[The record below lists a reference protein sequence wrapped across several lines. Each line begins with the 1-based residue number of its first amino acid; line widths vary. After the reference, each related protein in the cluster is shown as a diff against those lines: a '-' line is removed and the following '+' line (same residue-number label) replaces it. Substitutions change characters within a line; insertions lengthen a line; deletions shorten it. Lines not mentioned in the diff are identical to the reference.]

1 MINRTKGSRLFKQ
14 LIKFGLVG
22 GLAFL
27 IDYGI
32 MVFLTEIFKIPSL
45 ISAAVSF
52 TVSVIFNYVASIR
65 WVFDVDKEKN
75 SKAEELIVFIILSVI
90 GLGINELIMW
100 ILGKRFGIH
109 YMISK
114 IVATVIVMCYNFV
127 TRKFFLE
134 SNNGAHIT
142 KQKNR

>member
-1 MINRTKGSRLFKQ
+1 MKNLFSQ

-22 GLAFL
+22 GIAFL

-32 MVFLTEIFKIPSL
+32 MVFLTEVFKIPSL
-45 ISAAVSF
+45 ISAAISF
-52 TVSVIFNYVASIR
+52 TVSVIFNYISSVK

-75 SKAEELIVFIILSVI
+75 SKTKELVVFILLSIV

-100 ILGKRFGIH
+100 IMDKEFGIY

-114 IVATVIVMCYNFV
+114 IVATAVVMCYNFI
-127 TRKFFLE
+127 TRKLFLE
-134 SNNGAHIT
+134 
-142 KQKNR
+142 RR

>member
-1 MINRTKGSRLFKQ
+1 MKNLFSQ

-22 GLAFL
+22 GIAFL

-32 MVFLTEIFKIPSL
+32 MVFLTEVFKIPSL
-45 ISAAVSF
+45 ISAAISF
-52 TVSVIFNYVASIR
+52 TVSVIFNYIASVK

-75 SKAEELIVFIILSVI
+75 SKTKELAVFILLSIV

-100 ILGKRFGIH
+100 IMDKEFGIY

-114 IVATVIVMCYNFV
+114 IVATIVVMCYNFI
-127 TRKFFLE
+127 TRKLFLE
-134 SNNGAHIT
+134 
-142 KQKNR
+142 KR

>member
-1 MINRTKGSRLFKQ
+1 MKKLFNQ

-22 GLAFL
+22 GIAFI

-32 MVFLTEIFKIPSL
+32 MVFLTEVFKVPSL
-45 ISAAVSF
+45 ISAAISF
-52 TVSVIFNYVASIR
+52 TVSVIFNYIASVK

-75 SKAEELIVFIILSVI
+75 SKAKELIVLIILSII

-100 ILGKRFGIH
+100 IMDKQFGIY

-114 IVATVIVMCYNFV
+114 IVATIVVMCYNFI
-127 TRKFFLE
+127 TRKLFLE
-134 SNNGAHIT
+134 
-142 KQKNR
+142 RR

>member
-1 MINRTKGSRLFKQ
+1 MKKLFNQ

-22 GLAFL
+22 GIAFI

-32 MVFLTEIFKIPSL
+32 MVFLTEVFKVPSL
-45 ISAAVSF
+45 ISAAISF
-52 TVSVIFNYVASIR
+52 TVSVIFNYIASVK

-75 SKAEELIVFIILSVI
+75 SKAKELIVFIILSVI

-100 ILGKRFGIH
+100 IMDKQFGIY

-114 IVATVIVMCYNFV
+114 IVATIVVMCYNFI
-127 TRKFFLE
+127 TRKLFLE
-134 SNNGAHIT
+134 
-142 KQKNR
+142 RR

>member
-1 MINRTKGSRLFKQ
+1 MKKLFNQ

-22 GLAFL
+22 GIAFI

-32 MVFLTEIFKIPSL
+32 MVLLTEVFKIPSL

-52 TVSVIFNYVASIR
+52 TVSVIFNYIASVK

-75 SKAEELIVFIILSVI
+75 GKAKELIVFIILSVI

-100 ILGKRFGIH
+100 IMDKQFGIY

-114 IVATVIVMCYNFV
+114 IVATIVVMCYNFI
-127 TRKFFLE
+127 TRKLFLE
-134 SNNGAHIT
+134 
-142 KQKNR
+142 RR

>member
-1 MINRTKGSRLFKQ
+1 MKKLFSQ

-22 GLAFL
+22 GIAFL

-32 MVFLTEIFKIPSL
+32 MVFLTEVFKIPSL
-45 ISAAVSF
+45 ISVAISF
-52 TVSVIFNYVASIR
+52 TVSVIFNYIASVK

-75 SKAEELIVFIILSVI
+75 SKTKELVVFILLSIV

-100 ILGKRFGIH
+100 IMDKEFGIY

-114 IVATVIVMCYNFV
+114 IVATIVVMCYNFI
-127 TRKFFLE
+127 TRKLFLE
-134 SNNGAHIT
+134 
-142 KQKNR
+142 KR

>member
-1 MINRTKGSRLFKQ
+1 MKKLFSQ

-22 GLAFL
+22 GIAFL

-32 MVFLTEIFKIPSL
+32 MVFLTEVFKIPSL
-45 ISAAVSF
+45 ISAAISF
-52 TVSVIFNYVASIR
+52 TVSVIFNYIASVK

-75 SKAEELIVFIILSVI
+75 SKAKELIVFIILSII

-100 ILGKRFGIH
+100 IMDKQFGIY

-114 IVATVIVMCYNFV
+114 IVATIVVMCYNFI
-127 TRKFFLE
+127 TRKLFLE
-134 SNNGAHIT
+134 
-142 KQKNR
+142 RR

>member
-1 MINRTKGSRLFKQ
+1 MKNLFSQ

-22 GLAFL
+22 GIAFL

-32 MVFLTEIFKIPSL
+32 MVFLTEVFKIPSL
-45 ISAAVSF
+45 ISAAISF
-52 TVSVIFNYVASIR
+52 TVSVIFNYIASVK

-75 SKAEELIVFIILSVI
+75 SKTKELVVFILLSIV

-100 ILGKRFGIH
+100 IMDKKFGIY

-114 IVATVIVMCYNFV
+114 IVATIEVMCYNFI
-127 TRKFFLE
+127 TRKLFLE
-134 SNNGAHIT
+134 
-142 KQKNR
+142 KR

>member
-1 MINRTKGSRLFKQ
+1 MKKLFSQ

-22 GLAFL
+22 GIAFL

-32 MVFLTEIFKIPSL
+32 MVLLTEVFKIPSL

-52 TVSVIFNYVASIR
+52 TVSVIFNYIASVK

-75 SKAEELIVFIILSVI
+75 GKAKELIVFIILSVI

-100 ILGKRFGIH
+100 IMDKQFGIY

-114 IVATVIVMCYNFV
+114 IVATIVVMCYNFI
-127 TRKFFLE
+127 TRKLFLE
-134 SNNGAHIT
+134 
-142 KQKNR
+142 KR

>member
-1 MINRTKGSRLFKQ
+1 MKNLFSQ

-22 GLAFL
+22 GIAFL

-32 MVFLTEIFKIPSL
+32 MVFLTEVFKIPSL
-45 ISAAVSF
+45 ISAAISF
-52 TVSVIFNYVASIR
+52 TVSVIFNYIASVK

-75 SKAEELIVFIILSVI
+75 SKTKELVVFILLSIV

-100 ILGKRFGIH
+100 IMDKEFGIY

-114 IVATVIVMCYNFV
+114 IVATIVVMCYNFI
-127 TRKFFLE
+127 TRKLFLE
-134 SNNGAHIT
+134 
-142 KQKNR
+142 KR

>member
-1 MINRTKGSRLFKQ
+1 MKKLFNQ

-22 GLAFL
+22 GIAFI

-32 MVFLTEIFKIPSL
+32 MVLLTEVFKIPSL
-45 ISAAVSF
+45 ISAAISF
-52 TVSVIFNYVASIR
+52 TVSVIFNYVASVK

-75 SKAEELIVFIILSVI
+75 SKAKELIIFILLSVI

-100 ILGKRFGIH
+100 IMDKQFGIY

-114 IVATVIVMCYNFV
+114 IVATVVVMCYNFI
-127 TRKFFLE
+127 TRKLFLE
-134 SNNGAHIT
+134 
-142 KQKNR
+142 KR

>member
-1 MINRTKGSRLFKQ
+1 MKNLFSQ

-22 GLAFL
+22 GIAFL

-32 MVFLTEIFKIPSL
+32 MVFLTEVFKIPSL
-45 ISAAVSF
+45 ISAAISF
-52 TVSVIFNYVASIR
+52 TVSVIFNYIASVK

-75 SKAEELIVFIILSVI
+75 SKTKELAVFILLSVV

-100 ILGKRFGIH
+100 IMDKEFGIY

-114 IVATVIVMCYNFV
+114 IVATIVVMCYNFI
-127 TRKFFLE
+127 TRKLFL
-134 SNNGAHIT
+134 
-142 KQKNR
+142 

>member
-1 MINRTKGSRLFKQ
+1 MKKLFSQ

-22 GLAFL
+22 GIAFL

-32 MVFLTEIFKIPSL
+32 MVFLTEVFKIPSL
-45 ISAAVSF
+45 ISAAISF
-52 TVSVIFNYVASIR
+52 TVSVIFNYIASVK

-75 SKAEELIVFIILSVI
+75 SKTKELVVFILLSIV

-100 ILGKRFGIH
+100 VMDKEFGIY

-114 IVATVIVMCYNFV
+114 IVATIVVMCYNFI
-127 TRKFFLE
+127 TRKLFLE
-134 SNNGAHIT
+134 
-142 KQKNR
+142 KR

>member
-1 MINRTKGSRLFKQ
+1 MKNLFSQ

-22 GLAFL
+22 GIAFL

-32 MVFLTEIFKIPSL
+32 MVFLTEVFKIPSL
-45 ISAAVSF
+45 ISAAISF
-52 TVSVIFNYVASIR
+52 TVSVIFNYISSVK

-75 SKAEELIVFIILSVI
+75 SKTKELVVFILLSIV

-100 ILGKRFGIH
+100 IMDKEFGIY

-114 IVATVIVMCYNFV
+114 IVATIVVMCYNFI
-127 TRKFFLE
+127 TRKLFLE
-134 SNNGAHIT
+134 KKVGRSIYE
-142 KQKNR
+142 KR